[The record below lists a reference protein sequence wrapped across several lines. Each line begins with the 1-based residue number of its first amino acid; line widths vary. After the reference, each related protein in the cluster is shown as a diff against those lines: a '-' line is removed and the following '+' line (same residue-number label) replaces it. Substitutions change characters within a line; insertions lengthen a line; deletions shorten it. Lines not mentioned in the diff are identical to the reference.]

1 MSLIVLS
8 VRENSNRWGVWLEW
22 VVSESRVLQSSTLY
36 SFSDLLFDF
45 DRLADMLAELVMYF
59 RSIASK
65 RELKLPKTQVWRAH
79 LFA

>member
-1 MSLIVLS
+1 MRLIVLS

-79 LFA
+79 WFA